1 MPIGE
6 LGEVCVW
13 IEDSA
18 IDFFKNV
25 FTVGRCGRPV
35 HQAFRFIGAVIK
47 EVHADDF
54 CDQSGNGS
62 VFVRRNL
69 AGEWNNHAKPG
80 FFECMAVGRID
91 HALVRKQHLHR
102 VDKITTGVIG
112 IKGYPRAAFYRIFF
126 TSAALEMPE
135 NIATYIFCGIAT
147 VFGESFVFG
156 NRLCRAA
163 GHLEPLAQLIEGG
176 LFIDP
181 PF

>member
-13 IEDSA
+13 IEDIA

-54 CDQSGNGS
+54 RYQSGNSS

-69 AGEWNNHAKPG
+69 AGKRNNHTKPG
-80 FFECMAVGRID
+80 FFGCMAVGRID

-102 VDKITTGVIG
+102 VNKITTGVIG
-112 IKGYPRAAFYRIFF
+112 IKSYP
-126 TSAALEMPE
+126 
-135 NIATYIFCGIAT
+135 
-147 VFGESFVFG
+147 
-156 NRLCRAA
+156 
-163 GHLEPLAQLIEGG
+163 
-176 LFIDP
+176 
-181 PF
+181 